1 MESMPKNAF
10 EEIYSCLHFN
20 DDWDDGEEWEDDSYA
35 DRIMCSPDGTAHH
48 RRKFLMFKDGFNT
61 RWKECVEFGKW
72 LTFDE
77 SRVASWYHSPITQEP
92 DPKPIRTGATIHS
105 LAITHGNL
113 ASYKVHI
120 RVFGGKTDGDLGKEN
135 DNTVTI
141 QKWVNLLSVM
151 LDAFKNKGHC
161 VTMDSAY
168 MGDIMAM
175 IGRDVWRINMVG
187 TAQANRTGAN
197 IDCTKS
203 MKKGTYES
211 VCWQHVRRNLC
222 FAVWSD
228 NTLVR
233 TLSNIHGPVILEA
246 GMGVLRKKRD
256 KDGKRERHKMEVPC
270 LAQTK
275 DYCATFHLIDKG
287 NGAEASYD
295 LGGRSRVHNWSPK
308 LMFRFFNMALH
319 NAYKM
324 YTALIKEHTPER
336 RFLRMGNAVRELTHD
351 LCQRGPAMRKKR
363 AEHPSYARDMGK
375 LFGWVTG
382 RKVRSDA
389 KGMMMVMP
397 ACPPVEAPMCV
408 WDDCPGK
415 LTCKA
420 KRKRSNQMHMRCEE
434 CSAHLGRDVYLCNG
448 YIKGAPVNC
457 HQRYIYHHN
466 KEFASTMVINQYQL
480 N

>member
-1 MESMPKNAF
+1 MGFSRFRLPMLCPDCPDDEMVRVRVLRRKNGGTMVD
-10 EEIYSCLHFN
+10 N
-20 DDWDDGEEWEDDSYA
+20 DFTDKEVDDGDNDVDFFDSRNDTVNDTDDADDGLYSEGAPATKKKRKKGAKTDTYA

-48 RRKFLMFKDGFNT
+48 RRKFSMFKDGFNT

-77 SRVASWYHSPITQEP
+77 SRVAGWYHSPITQEP
-92 DPKPIRTGATIHS
+92 DPMPIRTGATIHS

-120 RVFGGKTDGDLGKEN
+120 QVFGGKTDGDLGKEN

-197 IDCTKS
+197 IECTKS

-211 VCWQHVRRNLC
+211 VCWQHVWRNLC

-228 NTLVR
+228 NALVR
-233 TLSNIHGPVILEA
+233 TLSNFHGPVILKA

-256 KDGKRERHKMEVPC
+256 EDGKRERHKTEVPC
-270 LAQTK
+270 PAQTK

-295 LGGRSRVHNWSPK
+295 LGVGAECTTGHRS
-308 LMFRFFNMALH
+308 
-319 NAYKM
+319 
-324 YTALIKEHTPER
+324 
-336 RFLRMGNAVRELTHD
+336 
-351 LCQRGPAMRKKR
+351 
-363 AEHPSYARDMGK
+363 
-375 LFGWVTG
+375 
-382 RKVRSDA
+382 
-389 KGMMMVMP
+389 
-397 ACPPVEAPMCV
+397 
-408 WDDCPGK
+408 
-415 LTCKA
+415 
-420 KRKRSNQMHMRCEE
+420 
-434 CSAHLGRDVYLCNG
+434 
-448 YIKGAPVNC
+448 
-457 HQRYIYHHN
+457 
-466 KEFASTMVINQYQL
+466 
-480 N
+480 